1 MKLALIGLPQ
11 VGKKTV
17 FSLLTG
23 IPHDHLVARAGD
35 YHVGAAKVADPRV
48 DRLSAIYRP
57 KKTKPAE
64 IECTLAPA
72 PPHESKPREQW
83 LNKLKDMDA
92 LCHVVRAFEDPAV
105 LHVDGS
111 VDPLRDI
118 DAMNLELTVSDL
130 SLIETRLQRI
140 AQDQKRKFEQ
150 ERAEEAGLLEKLKPH
165 LEAGKSLREYPWH
178 ESEEKRVRSLQF
190 LTLKGIVTALNC
202 GESNFPNPT
211 LVEAAR
217 AKLGVSAEGLAAS
230 RPASPGQRY
239 GNEVCALGAKVEAEV
254 AQIENPAER
263 VEFLQALGI
272 EEPAIHVL
280 TRLLY
285 RALGYISFFTVGED
299 EVRAWTIR
307 QGETALDAAHTIHTD
322 LARGF
327 IRAEVM
333 KYPDIVAT
341 AAALE
346 GARSGAT
353 PLSHQIE
360 TRLKESAKLLLKGKE
375 YVVEDGDIVHIRHSG

>member
-1 MKLALIGLPQ
+1 MKIALIGLPQ

-23 IPHDHLVARAGD
+23 VSHEHLLGRATE
-35 YHVGAAKVADPRV
+35 YHVGTVKVADPRV
-48 DRLSAIYRP
+48 DKLSAMYNP
-57 KKTKPAE
+57 KKTKYAE

-72 PPHESKPREQW
+72 PPHEPKPREQW

-92 LCHVVRAFEDPAV
+92 LCQVVRAFDDPAV
-105 LHVDGS
+105 FHANGS

-118 DAMNLELTVSDL
+118 EAVNLELTISDL
-130 SLIETRLQRI
+130 SLIETRLNRI
-140 AQDQKRKFEQ
+140 VQDQKKKFEQ
-150 ERAEEAGLLEKLKPH
+150 ERADEAALLEKLTPH

-178 ESEEKRVRSLQF
+178 EGEEKRVRSLQF
-190 LTLKGIVTALNC
+190 LTLKGLVTAINC
-202 GESNFPNPT
+202 GEANYPN
-211 LVEAAR
+211 
-217 AKLGVSAEGLAAS
+217 AS
-230 RPASPGQRY
+230 LLQSSKSRLTGPRS
-239 GNEVCALGAKVEAEV
+239 EVCELCAKVEAEV

-263 VEFLQALGI
+263 AEFLQALGV

-285 RALGYISFFTVGED
+285 KALGYISFFTTGED

-307 QGETALDAAHTIHTD
+307 HGATAVDAAHAIHSD

-333 KYPDIVAT
+333 KYGELTGAGDVGH
-341 AAALE
+341 AAE
-346 GARSGAT
+346 VK
-353 PLSHQIE
+353 
-360 TRLKESAKLLLKGKE
+360 LKETGKLLLKGKD
-375 YVVEDGDIVHIRHSG
+375 YIVEDGDIVHIRHSG